1 MRALRVIL
9 LVVGLICASLAPAI
23 AGKRVA
29 LVIGNSGYQNNARL
43 TNPANDS
50 AAMADALRSAGFDTV
65 DLKRDLN
72 ASMMRR
78 ALRDFADAA
87 SDADVAIIY
96 YAGHGVEI
104 DGTNYLIPIDAV
116 LQRDIDAYDE
126 AIPMDR
132 LLSVIEPARKLRL
145 VILDACRDN
154 PFARTIQRTNGTRGV
169 GRGLARIEPAS
180 SNTLVAFAARAG
192 STAVDGSGSNSPFTA
207 AVVKYLVK
215 PGLDVRRAFGF
226 TRDEVLKVTNN
237 RQEPFIYGSLGGDDF
252 PLVPAPAPPAA
263 APDPNQGIRH
273 DYEIAERIGTRDAWD
288 SFLSTYPEGF
298 YAKLAQAQRNKLAA
312 EEARIAANKTT
323 QQQTTQV
330 TEAERVRQAQ
340 VAKVA
345 DAERIAADNAKA
357 TDAAKA
363 ADAVTVSGTKSQDAT
378 QLPGDAARP
387 VGPLAAL
394 SPPGDRVPPAGSA
407 ETIARTLQNEL
418 HRVGCGSGP
427 VSESWD
433 SAAEQALRLFN
444 RNVGTRFDVHVA
456 SADALDTVRGKS
468 GRICPLICRHGFRP
482 EGDHCEKIV
491 CRDGYQLN
499 DDNSC
504 ERVAREKRRNDKP
517 APVANT
523 ERNVAPAPDR
533 QPEQVEAGSAR
544 RTEALYAQCRLQMM
558 RSGSGRSRGPQGNFL
573 RLDGCVRN
581 GGRL

>member
-1 MRALRVIL
+1 MRALRMMAL
-9 LVVGLICASLAPAI
+9 AVGVFCASLAPAV

-50 AAMADALRSAGFDTV
+50 VAVADALKSAGFDTV

-72 ASMMRR
+72 ASTMRR

-126 AIPMDR
+126 AIPMER
-132 LLSVIEPARKLRL
+132 LLTVIEPARKLRL

-192 STAVDGSGSNSPFTA
+192 STAVDGTGTNSPFTA
-207 AVVKYLVK
+207 AMVKYLVK

-252 PLVPAPAPPAA
+252 PLVPAPPAA
-263 APDPNQGIRH
+263 PADPNQGIRR

-288 SFLSTYPEGF
+288 LFLSTYPDGF

-312 EEARIAANKTT
+312 EVARVAADATT
-323 QQQTTQV
+323 QPGV
-330 TEAERVRQAQ
+330 AAVAERTRQE
-340 VAKVA
+340 VKVA
-345 DAERIAADNAKA
+345 DAARIATETAKETVKAGEPADAVAVTGA
-357 TDAAKA
+357 TAQDAAK
-363 ADAVTVSGTKSQDAT
+363 V
-378 QLPGDAARP
+378 PGGAARP
-387 VGPLAAL
+387 VGALAAL
-394 SPPGDRVPPAGSA
+394 TPPGDLASPRPSEA
-407 ETIARTLQNEL
+407 TIARSLQSEL
-418 HRVGCGSGP
+418 HRLGCGSGP
-427 VSESWD
+427 VSDTWD
-433 SAAEQALRLFN
+433 SAAEQALHLFN
-444 RNVGTRFDVHVA
+444 TNAGTRFDVHVA
-456 SADALDTVRGKS
+456 SVDALDAVRGKS
-468 GRICPLICRHGFRP
+468 NRICPLICRHGFRSD
-482 EGDHCEKIV
+482 GDRCEKIV

-504 ERVAREKRRNDKP
+504 ERVARDKRRQDKP

-523 ERNVAPAPDR
+523 ERNSAPAPDR
-533 QPEQVEAGSAR
+533 QPEQAEGPGSAK
-544 RTEALYAQCRLQMM
+544 RTEALFAQCRLQLM
-558 RSGSGRSRGPQGNFL
+558 SRGGGGGRGPLGNFN
-573 RLDGCVRN
+573 RLDSCVRN